1 LLFVVWLHLDFL
13 VLGFTMRLPPIPNYT
28 KNELVI

>member
-1 LLFVVWLHLDFL
+1 LDFL